1 MARRALA
8 PVSRMT
14 KEAAAIGPRALGER
28 VRVPPTEDELEELA
42 WTLNSMLDRIE
53 RAVSDQ
59 RRLVADASH
68 ELRTPFAI
76 MHSELDIALRDPD
89 LPPSARE
96 VLESNREEVERMSR
110 IVENLLTLSRRDEGQ
125 LQLTRERIDLRDVA
139 NAVADEFAPL
149 AQVRG
154 VSLSVSGDEAEVDAD
169 PGLLRRVVT
178 NLVDNAVKYSSPE
191 TAVTMRVWR
200 TDERAG
206 VSVSDTGPGI
216 PLDSLPHVFDRFF
229 RADASRSRV
238 AGGSGLGLAIVK
250 EVVEAHGG
258 EVEATTDPGRG
269 SSFSFSLPARSS
281 RPRSEAPARSS

>member
-1 MARRALA
+1 M
-8 PVSRMT
+8 
-14 KEAAAIGPRALGER
+14 
-28 VRVPPTEDELEELA
+28 
-42 WTLNSMLDRIE
+42 
-53 RAVSDQ
+53 
-59 RRLVADASH
+59 
-68 ELRTPFAI
+68 
-76 MHSELDIALRDPD
+76 
-89 LPPSARE
+89 
-96 VLESNREEVERMSR
+96 
-110 IVENLLTLSRRDEGQ
+110 
-125 LQLTRERIDLRDVA
+125 
-139 NAVADEFAPL
+139 
-149 AQVRG
+149 
-154 VSLSVSGDEAEVDAD
+154 
-169 PGLLRRVVT
+169 T

-200 TDERAG
+200 TAERAG

-229 RADASRSRV
+229 RADASHSRI